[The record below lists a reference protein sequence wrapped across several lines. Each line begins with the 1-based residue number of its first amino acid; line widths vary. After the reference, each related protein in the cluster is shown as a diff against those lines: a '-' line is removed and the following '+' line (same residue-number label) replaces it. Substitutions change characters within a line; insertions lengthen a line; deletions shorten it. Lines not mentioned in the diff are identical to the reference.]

1 MLAEAAKILQ
11 RGGVVIYPTETL
23 FAIGCSVRCESAV
36 RRVAACKGRGEAK
49 PFPLIIGSREQLQ
62 QAAAENGEDAARLM
76 KAFWPG
82 GLSILLP
89 ARSELPSG
97 LISREGLISLRW
109 TSHPDAQALCCEC
122 GSPIVAT
129 SANISG
135 QPAVTRSED
144 LEPELT
150 SLADKVLRLPCSDHS
165 GQPSTMVRPLGGGRL
180 RLIREGTISAR
191 RLLDA
196 GFVLERG

>member
-1 MLAEAAKILQ
+1 VLAEAAKILQ

-36 RRVAACKGRGEAK
+36 RRVAACKGREEAK

-89 ARSELPSG
+89 ARSDLPSG
-97 LISREGLISLRW
+97 LISRDGLISVRW
-109 TSHPDAQALCCEC
+109 TSHPDAQFLCHEC
-122 GSPIVAT
+122 GSPLVAT
-129 SANISG
+129 SANTSG

-144 LEPELT
+144 LDPELT
-150 SLADKVLRLPCSDHS
+150 SLADGVVRRPCSGHS
-165 GQPSTMVRPLGGGRL
+165 GLPSTMVRPLGGGRL
-180 RLIREGTISAR
+180 RLIREGAIPASSLR
-191 RLLDA
+191 DE
-196 GFVLERG
+196 GFVLDTD